1 MRSKGPISLDRKLS
15 FAHQFSSCWGEGDHW
30 DHPSASETSFVS
42 SEMDEARE
50 PERAASQKG
59 SHWGVSQSRQP
70 AQQPCRLVI
79 KKHSPPDRVVVGLSQ
94 RACCGPRS
102 FDDTKFEG
110 IDPPCPDILTRGNH
124 HKADAVRAEPLSTY
138 VGSEPQENCV
148 FCFVLFSSEVL

>member
-70 AQQPCRLVI
+70 APAALPPCDKEAQSAWQGCGGLVPACMLWSQELWWYQIWRNRPSLSWHFDKRKSPQSRCSPCRTT
-79 KKHSPPDRVVVGLSQ
+79 
-94 RACCGPRS
+94 
-102 FDDTKFEG
+102 F
-110 IDPPCPDILTRGNH
+110 
-124 HKADAVRAEPLSTY
+124 Y
-138 VGSEPQENCV
+138 VCWKRTSRELCFL
-148 FCFVLFSSEVL
+148 FCFVF